1 MKDKCIFLFLQ
12 NERNKDEQQ
21 LKYTLLRAIENN
33 VDVNSFDYRKSLDD
47 TLLYRY
53 RIYEIKEVSRQEF
66 EAKRLISS
74 KHISL
79 NRFFFAYVYDKTL

>member
-33 VDVNSFDYRKSLDD
+33 INVDSFDYKKSLDN
-47 TLLYRY
+47 TLSYQY
-53 RIYEIKEVSRQEF
+53 KIYEVKEVSKQEF
-66 EAKRLISS
+66 ETKRPVSE
-74 KHISL
+74 HVSL
-79 NRFFFAYVYDKTL
+79 DRFFFAYVYDKTL

>member
-33 VDVNSFDYRKSLDD
+33 IDVNSFDYRKSLNDN
-47 TLLYRY
+47 LLYRY
-53 RIYEIKEVSRQEF
+53 RTYEVKEVTKAEF
-66 EAKRLISS
+66 ETKRKVSERV
-74 KHISL
+74 SL
-79 NRFFFAYVYDKTL
+79 DRFFFAYVYDKTL